1 MSPTLN
7 LDRADALPP
16 RVNVPLRSNASASQ
30 VKLYDRCARLWW
42 LNYVAGVREKR
53 LQHFILGTALHSVG
67 ERFLLGH
74 ARQEADLYPPKW
86 NEGLTEDESLWIT
99 KAVKHAIETGVWQ
112 LMTDAYV
119 EFPLLFLTGEHHV
132 DARGLPLLAA
142 AKTYDDEQGVR
153 RHTKPD
159 TLIDGSPVPDDWD
172 ATAPFVGFI
181 DLLKLGADPA
191 IIDHKTSKNRRYAT
205 TAKKLADDAQ
215 VLSYAALPMV
225 LDPSVMNVRLRHNVF
240 LKSEEVKIAYA
251 VDADAPYQKVLEQWQ
266 HNRAVI
272 QEMGSLRQHF
282 PKVQGASLFGR
293 AKNWLKVRSAIDEG
307 RPSACDDYG
316 GCPFRNSCTGHCS
329 IESTVQR
336 LDAPAPPGFLELEDA
351 ARKPR
356 TFGLN
361 LAIIKPP
368 PLPPLPP
375 PKPPSKDQPMFTAP
389 KITTGSDAYVIDP
402 SNAKQQYRCTVTTAP
417 DANGMV
423 TIALWPNAD
432 VAPDLASLGPIYLTD
447 LPATALTG
455 VPAITATITGY
466 ETELAKH
473 PEVTAEQRAWQPQA
487 PPTPVAGAT
496 TATIPKRDAP
506 DGRFGLPGV
515 VAQALAPAAAA
526 PAVAGKP
533 AAKPVPPPPAVPA
546 NTSAVAAGTIL
557 RVAATD
563 HPFWSKLK
571 GKLATVAFA
580 VPGDEPN
587 QILYTVEIDAHP
599 YPDVS
604 SMRFEP
610 IPVALPAAHEPE
622 QTLSSRCMGLVGREV
637 SVRFKVDGK
646 DSITTVNARLDS
658 ANILDGIA
666 LLNGSLV
673 INYSNVV
680 SIEPMTEAAIPG
692 VKLPKGP
699 GKVLENLD
707 KDTVKAQ
714 EKITKAQAKAAK
726 EATAADIVTE
736 PVASPMLS
744 GIPLD
749 TAIDLIAATLNGGKV
764 TRKVLETIAPL
775 LDKAKEYQMG
785 LEAASFVHSG
795 PHDQASNTQD
805 GGLSELDRAI
815 NQRMVELG
823 HITAQIQELTTKL
836 AGMLG

>member
-1 MSPTLN
+1 MS
-7 LDRADALPP
+7 LDLTQPRVDALPP
-16 RVNVPLRSNASASQ
+16 LVNVPLRTNASASQ

-42 LNYVAGVREKR
+42 LNYVASVRQKQ

-86 NEGLTEDESLWIT
+86 NEGLTADESLWIT

-112 LMTDAYV
+112 LLTDAYV
-119 EFPLLFLTGEHHV
+119 EFPLLFLTGEQHV

-142 AKTYDDEQGVR
+142 AKTYEDEQGVR

-159 TLIDGSPVPDDWD
+159 TLIDGSEVPADWD

-181 DLLKLGADPA
+181 DLLKLGKDPA
-191 IIDHKTSKNRRYAT
+191 IVDHKTSKNRRYAT
-205 TAKKLADDAQ
+205 TAKKLAEDAQ

-225 LDPSVMNVRLRHNVF
+225 LDPSLMNVRLRHNVF
-240 LKSEEVKIAYA
+240 LKDQEVKIAHA

-282 PKVQGASLFGR
+282 PKVQGASPFGR

-316 GCPFRNSCTGHCS
+316 GCPFREACTGRCS
-329 IESTVQR
+329 IESVVQR
-336 LDAPAPPGFLELEDA
+336 LDAPAPPGFVVMDDA

-361 LAIIKPP
+361 LAIIKLP

-402 SNAKQQYRCTVTTAP
+402 SNARQQYRCTITAGP
-417 DANGMV
+417 DNTGMA
-423 TIALWPNAD
+423 TIALWPDAD
-432 VAPDLASLGPIYLTD
+432 IAPNLNTLGPIYLTD
-447 LPATALTG
+447 LPASALTG

-466 ETELAKH
+466 ESELAKH

-515 VAQALAPAAAA
+515 AQALAPAIVAH
-526 PAVAGKP
+526 AVPGKP
-533 AAKPVPPPPAVPA
+533 AAKPVPPTPAVVA
-546 NTSAVAAGTIL
+546 NTSAVAAGTVL

-580 VPGDEPN
+580 TPGEQPN

-604 SMRFEP
+604 STRFELV
-610 IPVALPAAHEPE
+610 PVSLPVAHEPE

-646 DSITTVNARLDS
+646 DSVTTVNARLDS
-658 ANILDGIA
+658 ADLLNGIT
-666 LLNGSLV
+666 LLNGSLA
-673 INYSNVV
+673 IKYENVV
-680 SIEPMTEAAIPG
+680 SIELMTEAAIPG

-707 KDTVKAQ
+707 KDTAKAQ
-714 EKITKAQAKAAK
+714 DKLAKVQAKAAK
-726 EATAADIVTE
+726 ESIAETVAAD
-736 PVASPMLS
+736 PVAPPMML
-744 GIPLD
+744 GAHLD

-785 LEAASFVHSG
+785 LEAAAFVHSG
-795 PHDQASNTQD
+795 PHDQTTNSGSGDENLKDVKSNLELASNM
-805 GGLSELDRAI
+805 LLDAI
-815 NQRMVELG
+815 AMIPV
-823 HITAQIQELTTKL
+823 
-836 AGMLG
+836 